1 MTNTRSLVISISLAL
16 LSATPL
22 VCAQDVKSSEAQL
35 SLQRPAI
42 IQELRLQPI
51 RFFSFPLQADRWVPS
66 WAVLSAAP
74 LIGAQDVKTS
84 EPKLSLQSSTVIR
97 ERQLQ
102 PTRFFSFP
110 LQADPWAPSW
120 AVLSAAPLIGAQDV
134 KTSEPKLS
142 PQSSTVIQELQ
153 LQPTRFL
160 MFPLQADTAI
170 SVIDPQDL
178 SRYRDFQLGM
188 NLLAVA
194 KQTGVLPSEVRV
206 VYQRPALI
214 QELEWRPQGS
224 LSSSLQPDSVSEVL
238 FSFYNGQLF
247 RMVVNYD
254 RHRTEGLTDEDMVEA
269 ISAKYG
275 AATRPE
281 AKIILFSSFTV
292 YNDNEKVLAR
302 WEDSQY
308 SFNLFRS
315 SYQPTF
321 GMLVYSKFL
330 DVPARAAIV
339 EAIRLDEQEAPQRE
353 IERQKQED
361 EANRAEQD
369 AARLVNKAAFRL

>member
-1 MTNTRSLVISISLAL
+1 MINTRSLVISISWAL

-22 VCAQDVKSSEAQL
+22 VSAQDVKSSEAQL

-42 IQELRLQPI
+42 IQELRLQP
-51 RFFSFPLQADRWVPS
+51 
-66 WAVLSAAP
+66 
-74 LIGAQDVKTS
+74 
-84 EPKLSLQSSTVIR
+84 
-97 ERQLQ
+97 
-102 PTRFFSFP
+102 TRFFTFP
-110 LQADPWAPSW
+110 LRADPWAPSW

-160 MFPLQADTAI
+160 MSPLQMDTEMP
-170 SVIDPQDL
+170 VIDPQDL
-178 SRYRDFQLGM
+178 SRYREFQLGM
-188 NLLAVA
+188 NLFAVA
-194 KQTGVLPSEVRV
+194 KQAGVVPSEVRV
-206 VYQRPALI
+206 IHERPALI

-224 LSSSLQPDSVSEVL
+224 LSSSPPAEPVSEVL
-238 FSFYNGQLF
+238 FSFYNGDLF
-247 RMVVNYD
+247 RIVVNYD
-254 RHRTEGLTDEDMVEA
+254 RHRTEGLTDEDMVNA

-275 AATRPE
+275 TATRPG
-281 AKIILFSSFTV
+281 AKIILFSSFAV
-292 YNDNEKVLAR
+292 YNDNEKVIAR

-315 SYQPTF
+315 SYQRAF
-321 GMLVYSKFL
+321 GMLVFSKQL
-330 DVPARAAIV
+330 DALAQAAIV

-369 AARLVNKAAFRL
+369 AARLANKAAFRL